1 LKLPIGQQF
10 FSGKGRLM
18 AGGRAASP
26 LAVWSLAAALLAGV
40 GLALLPLPVAGMVV
54 VGTAVLLLVLIQPL
68 FGLLLGLVI
77 GPFGA
82 VESLYIGNLLLDSGQ
97 IVFLLTLA
105 VWLGRSIVKRRI
117 VLPHTRL
124 NLPLLLF
131 IGLTAVTV
139 LYAPSSL
146 FGVKEVFK
154 WVEILL
160 VMWIVVD
167 MVMERRE
174 GAFGSEGSVVGRLAS
189 ERGVIFMLLAAGL
202 TQALI
207 GIWQFGLRG
216 EGPEHFEIL
225 GGFYRAYGTFN
236 QPNPF
241 GGYMSMAAC
250 LAVGVLAGLLAAEL
264 RGSAVVERVLKM
276 FGAGS
281 EMVREERKGM
291 AWQGWGWVVFVGGCG
306 AALTAAM
313 VFSWSRGAWLG
324 FGAAMAAVVFFFPRR
339 RWVGLAL
346 LAAGVGLFL
355 VGSQLGLVPASI
367 SARVTSFQEDLR
379 FGDVRGVDIND
390 ANYAV
395 LERLAHWQA
404 AIEMAKDNLWTGVG
418 FGNYEPAYGDYALI
432 NWPYPL
438 GHAHNYYLN
447 LLAEIGLPGLAVY
460 LFLWGMIGWQAAVL
474 LKRLEWPRRGIA
486 LGLLAVWVTLS
497 VHHLVDKLYVNN
509 LYIFLGAMLGLQQ
522 IVDKD
527 NDSFSG

>member
-1 LKLPIGQQF
+1 MNYPFGQKLLPINGRIG
-10 FSGKGRLM
+10 SGRF
-18 AGGRAASP
+18 ANGGFAIWAIT
-26 LAVWSLAAALLAGV
+26 AALLV
-40 GLALLPLPVAGMVV
+40 GLVLAFLPLKVGGAVV
-54 VGTAVLLLVLIQPL
+54 VGAAVLLLIFIQPL
-68 FGLLLGLVI
+68 FGLLVGLIV

-82 VESLYIGNLLLDSGQ
+82 VESLYLGNLLLDSGQ
-97 IVFLLTLA
+97 IVFLLTVA
-105 VWLGRSIVKRRI
+105 VWLARSITKRRI
-117 VLPHTRL
+117 VLPRTRL

-131 IGLTAVTV
+131 IGLTSVTV

-167 MVMERRE
+167 MVADQQQEDCRV
-174 GAFGSEGSVVGRLAS
+174 ANGSRQSLLGRLATVQ
-189 ERGVIFMLLAAGL
+189 GVVFMLLLAGL
-202 TQALI
+202 SQALM

-216 EGPEHFEIL
+216 DGPEHFEIL
-225 GGFYRAYGTFN
+225 GGFYRAYGTFE

-250 LAVGVLAGLLAAEL
+250 LGIGVLLGLLMPRIQNLEFVQRILVLVGVGPGRGAHQGDHVGTPPKVWWLL
-264 RGSAVVERVLKM
+264 
-276 FGAGS
+276 
-281 EMVREERKGM
+281 
-291 AWQGWGWVVFVGGCG
+291 FVGGCS
-306 AALTAAM
+306 AALIAAL

-324 FGAAMAAVVFFFPRR
+324 FGAGMTTLALFFPRR
-339 RWVGLAL
+339 RWIGLLLIVVG
-346 LAAGVGLFL
+346 GGLFL
-355 VGSQLGLVPASI
+355 VGNQFGLIPASI
-367 SARVTSFQEDLR
+367 SARINSFQDDLS

-404 AIEMAKDNLWTGVG
+404 ALDMAKDNLWTGVG

-432 NWPYPL
+432 NWPFPL

-447 LLAEIGLPGLAVY
+447 ILAETGVPGLVVY
-460 LFLWGMIGWQAAVL
+460 LFLWGVIVWQAAVL
-474 LKRLEWPRRGIA
+474 VRKLDWPRRGIA

-509 LYIFLGAMLGLQQ
+509 LYVFLGAILGLQQ
-522 IVDKD
+522 ILDEGK
-527 NDSFSG
+527 

>member
-1 LKLPIGQQF
+1 
-10 FSGKGRLM
+10 
-18 AGGRAASP
+18 
-26 LAVWSLAAALLAGV
+26 
-40 GLALLPLPVAGMVV
+40 MVV
-54 VGTAVLLLVLIQPL
+54 VGTAALLLVLIQPL
-68 FGLLLGLVI
+68 FGLLLALLI

-105 VWLGRSIVKRRI
+105 VWLAQSMMRRRI

-124 NLPLLLF
+124 NLPLLVF
-131 IGLTAVTV
+131 IGLTSVTV

-167 MVMERRE
+167 MVTERRE
-174 GAFGSEGSVVGRLAS
+174 MGHEDGRLIVGRLAS
-189 ERGVIFMLLAAGL
+189 VRGVLFMILLAGL
-202 TQALI
+202 SQALI

-225 GGFYRAYGTFN
+225 GGFYRAYGTFE

-250 LAVGVLAGLLAAEL
+250 LGVGALVGLIMVWIPRLGIVKRILRWVGVAEGQGDHKGAPNLELSWLL
-264 RGSAVVERVLKM
+264 
-276 FGAGS
+276 
-281 EMVREERKGM
+281 
-291 AWQGWGWVVFVGGCG
+291 FVGGCA
-306 AALTAAM
+306 AALVAGL

-324 FGAAMAAVVFFFPRR
+324 FGAAMAALVFFFPRR
-339 RWVGLAL
+339 RWIGLL
-346 LAAGVGLFL
+346 LLVAAGGLFL
-355 VGSQLGLVPASI
+355 IGNQFGLVPASI
-367 SARVTSFQEDLR
+367 SDRITGFQEDLR
-379 FGDVRGVDIND
+379 FDDVRGVDIND

-404 AIEMAKDNLWTGVG
+404 AIGMAQDNLWRGVG

-432 NWPYPL
+432 NWPQPL

-447 LLAEIGLPGLAVY
+447 LLAEIGVFGLAVY
-460 LFLWGMIGWQAAVL
+460 LFLWGAILWQAVGL
-474 LKRLEWPRRGIA
+474 LKRLDWPRRGIA

-497 VHHLVDKLYVNN
+497 VHQLVDKLYVNN
-509 LYIFLGAMLGLQQ
+509 LYIFLGALLGLQQ
-522 IVDKD
+522 ILDEK